1 LNTCSAM
8 QESYSDILGPN
19 EDTRCTCKMLY
30 NADRSQYPEL
40 TDDIMRLTFS
50 NQNLSI
56 DWPIDGENDSL
67 HQKNHLH
74 RRSAGQMEHSE
85 SSPGRFLSVQN
96 DPYSQSLVKGG
107 HTEENFDL
115 EEYEESPTLLWR
127 RFSGRPSCRQNEEEL
142 LDLLSERKSPNG
154 ENSSTSSFEIKN
166 LQTGSLKQSLNPP
179 TRHLIKSKSSY
190 SFKAY
195 QNAKEFEKAFQNLK
209 RLTRSTVVN
218 EVGIRTSKPKFIN
231 SSSRYT
237 CKMKKENSTCSVH
250 SFRSNHSTRR
260 QRVIE
265 SGRNHLK
272 RSTSA
277 DSILHS
283 LDCRGSEL
291 SSNRYDEK
299 DSNDYR
305 GSEYSVPPER
315 LQAVFERETLL

>member
-1 LNTCSAM
+1 M
-8 QESYSDILGPN
+8 EESCSDILSPN
-19 EDTRCTCKMLY
+19 EDARCTCEMLY
-30 NADRSQYPEL
+30 NADRNQYPEL

-67 HQKNHLH
+67 HQKTHLH
-74 RRSAGQMEHSE
+74 KPSAGQMEHSE

-96 DPYSQSLVKGG
+96 EAYRQSSGK
-107 HTEENFDL
+107 EENFDL

-127 RFSGRPSCRQNEEEL
+127 RFSGLPSCRQNEEEL
-142 LDLLSERKSPNG
+142 LDLLSDRKSPNG

-166 LQTGSLKQSLNPP
+166 LETGSLKQSLNLPP
-179 TRHLIKSKSSY
+179 PSHLIKSKSSY
-190 SFKAY
+190 SFKVY
-195 QNAKEFEKAFQNLK
+195 QNTKEFEKAFQNLK
-209 RLTRSTVVN
+209 RLTRSTLVN
-218 EVGIRTSKPKFIN
+218 EVGMPTSKPKFVN

-265 SGRNHLK
+265 SGIKHLK

-283 LDCRGSEL
+283 LDCKGSEL

-299 DSNDYR
+299 DSSDYR

-315 LQAVFERETLL
+315 LQAVFERETLI